1 MGEFENP
8 HCCLTRAGGGSI
20 ITSLVKLVDNDK
32 TSPNILNS
40 LQHIA
45 HTTKLLQSMM
55 TSSPSLDPNP
65 SDVASIP
72 DEKGP
77 KTAASN
83 CTSSLKVSHNAD
95 PESES
100 SDADEPATETTKDDE
115 DAKDMIKAL
124 LKEKL
129 DEWTAVAQR
138 TGPLRLLDL
147 PMDVLKE
154 IIKEVTHTN
163 DLTSLALTHSA
174 LHNLAIPHIYS
185 RFDIVWPDAH
195 ATTDPR
201 TGVDA
206 LTYGLATL
214 CMGGDVFGQ
223 CSGQC
228 FEHNYY
234 CTSCG
239 ARKWTSQQDDI
250 SASTI
255 QRRLGND
262 YPRWTKKFSLGNG
275 PADWVQEYMI
285 TKESGKMLGTLVALA
300 VARMV
305 NLEHFV
311 WDMPTGVLRDVWIA
325 LASLQHRKRDKGDEC
340 RLERV
345 WVRWHDN
352 SDTNQG
358 ANPSTPPPAAIPSG
372 TTMTNIGLLIP
383 STFPTPQPVVG
394 PNGSIP
400 TGILSICNG
409 SQNRVEYPTLSVL
422 PALKSL
428 SVLDIDE
435 LAYLD
440 EMSILIARSQKK
452 LRELRVGIAAKAAP
466 REFAHPWDG
475 PNLQQ
480 VDHDAKWPGANTIGE
495 KRLGGVLGVLLGR
508 VFDIRNKLKRKP
520 KAPSNPNTISSTQS
534 PPSTTTVGTPAPP
547 EEALPNGT
555 IHGTNAA
562 IASSVSFVMPED
574 PAAGHAARSKASNG
588 NATPDE
594 QSGSNGSQTRPAVA
608 ERELLTGQLKLQTLE
623 LERVSI
629 SVIVLHRAI
638 DWSILTSLT
647 ILDCKQHESLWRI
660 LRRQFLPKVSPS
672 ATLSMSSLI
681 RDSIATNTSRG
692 ISNVPME
699 YRLNLKKIH
708 TDCVS
713 SALIIFL
720 KETLAPNTLE
730 QLFLQDRRSQATT
743 VTIDAIFKGPIKRHR
758 SSLQR
763 LMLDSS
769 TKIPRGPNVANEPTT
784 WRNWMLNREVL
795 SFITSGRMS
804 SLKELSV
811 AIEYKDWHFFL
822 QRLPQIS
829 QLRSLNIPFV
839 ADHVT
844 PAYDPK
850 ELALQVVDIISLR
863 PEIQLCYM
871 GVSHKCFE
879 ILENRSHD
887 DSSSAADTS
896 ASATTGG
903 LGGTVVDHEEDD
915 DEEDGSDDDDE
926 EEDEE
931 EDDDGTAIGATD
943 ADETESDLS
952 DHDDSDGDSFVS
964 SEEND
969 AKLKLRL
976 REILFYDDKVA
987 IFKARHGKL

>member
-1 MGEFENP
+1 M
-8 HCCLTRAGGGSI
+8 T
-20 ITSLVKLVDNDK
+20 
-32 TSPNILNS
+32 
-40 LQHIA
+40 
-45 HTTKLLQSMM
+45 
-55 TSSPSLDPNP
+55 TSSPSLDPNQ
-65 SDVASIP
+65 SDVASIS
-72 DEKGP
+72 DEKPP

-83 CTSSLKVSHNAD
+83 STSSLKVSHDAD
-95 PESES
+95 PEMES
-100 SDADEPATETTKDDE
+100 TNANTNGADKSKDDE
-115 DAKDMIKAL
+115 DAKNVIKAL

-129 DEWTAVAQR
+129 DEWTAVVQR

-147 PMDVLKE
+147 PVDVLKE

-214 CMGGDVFGQ
+214 CMGADVFGR
-223 CSGQC
+223 CSCQASG
-228 FEHNYY
+228 HNYY
-234 CTSCG
+234 CMSCG
-239 ARKWTSQQDDI
+239 AKYWLETPPQYLSI
-250 SASTI
+250 PTFKG
-255 QRRLGND
+255 RLGNN
-262 YPRWTKKFSLGNG
+262 YPRWTRKFSLGNG
-275 PADWVQEYMI
+275 PSDWVQEYMI

-305 NLEHFV
+305 NLETFV

-325 LASLQHRKRDKGDEC
+325 LASLQNRKREKGDEC

-352 SDTNQG
+352 SESHG
-358 ANPSTPPPAAIPSG
+358 ANPSTPQPATIPAG

-383 STFPTPQPVVG
+383 GTFPTSQAVQA
-394 PNGSIP
+394 PNGSTPAGIP
-400 TGILSICNG
+400 SISNS

-435 LAYLD
+435 LAYMD

-452 LRELRVGIAAKAAP
+452 LRELRVGLAAKAVQK
-466 REFAHPWDG
+466 EFSHPWDG

-480 VDHDAKWPGANTIGE
+480 VDHDAKWPGASSIGE
-495 KRLGGVLGVLLGR
+495 KRLGGVLGVLFGR
-508 VFDIRNKLKRKP
+508 VFDIRKKPKRKP
-520 KAPSNPNTISSTQS
+520 KTPSNPSTISPIQ
-534 PPSTTTVGTPAPP
+534 PIPSTNTADTTVSQ
-547 EEALPNGT
+547 EEALT
-555 IHGTNAA
+555 DSTVHGTNAT
-562 IASSVSFVMPED
+562 IENSVSSVLPTD
-574 PAAGHAARSKASNG
+574 AAAGHAASDARSKANNG
-588 NATPDE
+588 RTAADE
-594 QSGSNGSQTRPAVA
+594 DSERRGSQTNSDVA
-608 ERELLTGQLKLQTLE
+608 EREQLKGQLKLQVLE

-629 SVIVLHRAI
+629 SVTVLQKAI
-638 DWSILTSLT
+638 DWSILSSLT

-660 LRRQFLPKVSPS
+660 LRRQFQPQVSPS

-681 RDSIATNTSRG
+681 RESISTNTSRG

-713 SALIIFL
+713 SALIAFL
-720 KETLAPNTLE
+720 KETLAPNSLE
-730 QLFLQDRRSQATT
+730 VLFLQDRRSQATT
-743 VTIDAIFKGPIKRHR
+743 VTIDAMFKGPIKRHR
-758 SSLQR
+758 SSLQK
-763 LMLDSS
+763 LLIDSS
-769 TKIPRGPNVANEPTT
+769 TKIPRGPNVANENTN

-804 SLKELSV
+804 NLRELS
-811 AIEYKDWHFFL
+811 ASIEYKDWHFFL
-822 QRLPQIS
+822 QRLPQIP
-829 QLRSLNIPFV
+829 QLRSLNIPYI

-863 PEIQLCYM
+863 PEVQLCYM
-871 GVSHKCFE
+871 GLSHKCFE
-879 ILENRSHD
+879 ILENRSHEEGNSTGD
-887 DSSSAADTS
+887 PTPQGAN
-896 ASATTGG
+896 GG
-903 LGGTVVDHEEDD
+903 LDGTAVDD
-915 DEEDGSDDDDE
+915 DDDDDDE
-926 EEDEE
+926 EEEGSDEE
-931 EDDDGTAIGATD
+931 DDEDNDQQQDDDGTAIGAID
-943 ADETESDLS
+943 PDETESDLS
-952 DHDDSDGDSFVS
+952 DHDDSDVDSFVS
-964 SEEND
+964 DEND
-969 AKLKLRL
+969 SRVKLRL

-987 IFKARHGKL
+987 IFKARHGRL